1 MTDPTLRSA
10 LRARTTPSHQ
20 ELDSAVGHFA
30 GIPAYGIFTRDT
42 YRFRRAVEASLAL
55 APAGWEIDPIA
66 SLAAQDL
73 ADLALPLPPA
83 DETAPTIATPAQ
95 RLGVAYVLE
104 GSSLGARMLVRE
116 AHKLG
121 LTDQHGARHLARQAG
136 DHERWR
142 HFMAELDATTAAPED
157 VIAAAEATFRFAL
170 SIYAKAA
177 HEPA

>member
-1 MTDPTLRSA
+1 MTDLNLRSA
-10 LRARTTPSHQ
+10 LRARTTQSHE
-20 ELDSAVGHFA
+20 ELDRAVGHFA
-30 GIPAYGIFTRDT
+30 DLATYGKFTRDT
-42 YRFRRAVEASLAL
+42 YLFRRAVEASFVT

-66 SLAAQDL
+66 ALTAQDL
-73 ADLALPLPPA
+73 ADLELDVPSSTDVAPA
-83 DETAPTIATPAQ
+83 ITTPAQ

-116 AHKLG
+116 ALKLG
-121 LTDQHGARHLARQAG
+121 LREDFGARHLARQAG

-142 HFMAELDATTAAPED
+142 RFMAELDATSASHDE

-177 HEPA
+177 HERA

>member
-1 MTDPTLRSA
+1 MTEPSLRSA
-10 LRARTTPSHQ
+10 LRARTSPSHE
-20 ELDSAVGHFA
+20 ELDRAVGHFA
-30 GIPAYGIFTRDT
+30 DLASYGEFTRNT
-42 YRFRRAVEASLAL
+42 YRFRAAEEASFAA
-55 APAGWEIDPIA
+55 APAGWDIDPIA
-66 SLAAQDL
+66 SLAAQDMD
-73 ADLALPLPPA
+73 DLSIAMPPA
-83 DETAPTIATPAQ
+83 GAHAPSITTAAQ

-116 AHKLG
+116 AQKLG
-121 LTDQHGARHLARQAG
+121 LSEQFGARHLARQAG

-142 HFMAELDATTAAPED
+142 RFMAELETTTAAHDE